1 MVTDHAATLD
11 PTDVDVGEAIRRA
24 RIKLHGSRPRWSFYG
39 SDPVL
44 PIGQLARRLGLS
56 RTTVSNIEAGKRS
69 LAVVELG
76 RFARALETTAVKL
89 LESAQKIAAEREA
102 MAAAIASP
110 PADLPPGRA
119 VCSKCRRIVAT
130 RQNGRELRAHKTLG
144 GADCPSRRPL

>member
-1 MVTDHAATLD
+1 MVTNHAASLD
-11 PTDVDVGEAIRRA
+11 PTDVDIGEAIRRA
-24 RIKLHGSRPRWSFYG
+24 RVKLQGSRPRWSFYG
-39 SDPVL
+39 SDPEL
-44 PIGQLARRLGLS
+44 PIGQLARRVGVS

-69 LAVVELG
+69 LAVKELG

-102 MAAAIASP
+102 TF
-110 PADLPPGRA
+110 RA

>member
-1 MVTDHAATLD
+1 MVSDKTAQLG

-24 RIKLHGSRPRWSFYG
+24 RVKLRGSRPRWSFYG
-39 SDPVL
+39 EDPEL
-44 PIGQLARRLGLS
+44 PIGQLAARLGVS

-76 RFARALETTAVKL
+76 RFAFALETTAIKL

-102 MAAAIASP
+102 IAAAIASP
-110 PADLPPGRA
+110 PAELPPGRA

-130 RQNGRELRAHKTLG
+130 RQDGRELRGHKTLG
-144 GADCPSRRPL
+144 GADCPNRRPL

>member
-1 MVTDHAATLD
+1 MVSKTNPLD

-24 RIKLHGSRPRWSFYG
+24 RVKLRGSRPRWSFYG
-39 SDPVL
+39 EDPEL
-44 PIGQLARRLGLS
+44 PISQLAARLGVS

-76 RFARALETTAVKL
+76 RFAFALETSAIKL

-110 PADLPPGRA
+110 PAELPPGRA
-119 VCSKCRRIVAT
+119 ICRKCRRIVPT
-130 RQNGRELRAHKTLG
+130 RQGGREVRAHKTLG
-144 GADCPSRRPL
+144 GLDCPSRLPV